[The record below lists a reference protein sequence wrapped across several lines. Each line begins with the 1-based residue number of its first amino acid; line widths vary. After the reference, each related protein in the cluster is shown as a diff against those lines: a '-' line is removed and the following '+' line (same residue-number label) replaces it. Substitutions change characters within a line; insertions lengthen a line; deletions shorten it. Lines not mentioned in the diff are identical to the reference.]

1 MKPEEIQITDWLR
14 IVLGEAPWSFLLEVV
29 IRIAFIYLVLMLSMR
44 AMGKRMSG
52 MLSRTEMAALV
63 SLAAANGVAMMDPSR
78 GILPIVIIAA
88 VVVGIERL
96 IAWRTTQNARLERDF
111 LDDMDILVKDGCLQ
125 LDLME
130 RTRITQQRLFAQF
143 RHENILNLG
152 KVQRT
157 YLEANGAFTILQF
170 QEKRAGLSLVP
181 DIDPEL
187 RNDQENAQGKWAC
200 RCCGFVLNHQE
211 EPSGPCPNCGQNSW
225 GQAIES

>member
-200 RCCGFVLNHQE
+200 RCCGFVLNHLE